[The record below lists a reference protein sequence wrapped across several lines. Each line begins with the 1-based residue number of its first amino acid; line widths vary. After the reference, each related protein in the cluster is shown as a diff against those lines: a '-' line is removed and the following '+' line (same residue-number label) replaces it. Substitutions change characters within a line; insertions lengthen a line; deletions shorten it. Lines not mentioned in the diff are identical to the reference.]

1 MGLIADRMSNLRF
14 DRAAWLN
21 DDGDEPPSIAG
32 TTVNASSA
40 MSLSTVWRCVDLIS
54 HAVSLAPRDV
64 IVKVGGQ
71 SYPEYNLPTWLRN
84 PDPTNPNYSA
94 DDYFAEQVAA
104 ALIEGNWFT
113 AVYPDVVAPE
123 VLTAIPPNRVRVKP
137 GPRYDILDDR
147 GRVQATVGPMQ
158 MLHGWWVK
166 FPGELRGISPLEA
179 MRRTLGGALAAEE
192 FAGRFFGQG
201 ASLSFGVEV
210 PGELTDEKKDRL
222 RTSLKRKH
230 QGLGNS
236 HAIGVLTA
244 GAKFVTGLAPSPE
257 QAQMLETR
265 KFGVEDIARIYGVPP
280 GMVGSQE
287 PGASSYASAQEWR
300 KLFRDDRLLTFT
312 KNLETAHER
321 LLSVPLRL
329 EGTGATVQLRFNLD
343 WVARADLKERL
354 EAHEI
359 AIRSGQSTP
368 NESRVKEDLPPM
380 PGGDRLYMQAQ
391 MTPIDQLGQQPA
403 QGTRSEPFEDRVI
416 EALASRTAEPIEVH
430 THLSAESLRIEPPV
444 VAAAAPSTC

>member
-1 MGLIADRMSNLRF
+1 MGLIASRLSELRF

-32 TTVNASSA
+32 VAVTSSSA

-64 IVKVGGQ
+64 IVKAGGK
-71 SYPEYNLPTWLRN
+71 SYPQYTPPGWLVR
-84 PDPTNPNYSA
+84 PDPSNPNYTA
-94 DDYFAEQVAA
+94 DDYFAEQVTA

-113 AVYPDVVAPE
+113 SVYPDVFAPE
-123 VLTAIPPNRVRVKP
+123 VLTAVPPNRVRVKK
-137 GPRYDILDDR
+137 GPRYEILDDR
-147 GRVQATVGPMQ
+147 GQVQATVGPMQ
-158 MLHGWWVK
+158 MLHGWWIK
-166 FPGELRGISPLEA
+166 MPGELRGISPLEA

-210 PGELTDEKKDRL
+210 PTELTDEKKTKL
-222 RTSLKRKH
+222 RESLRRRH
-230 QGLGNS
+230 AGLSNS

-244 GAKFVTGLAPSPE
+244 GAKFITGLAPSPE

-265 KFGVEDIARIYGVPP
+265 KFGVEDIARVYGVPP

-300 KLFRDDRLLTFT
+300 KMFRDDRLLTFT
-312 KNLETAHER
+312 KNMETAHER
-321 LLSVPLRL
+321 LLQLPLAL
-329 EGTGATVQLRFNLD
+329 EGTGASMQLRFNLD
-343 WVARADLKERL
+343 WVARADLKERT
-354 EAHEI
+354 EANEI
-359 AIRSGQSTP
+359 AIRSGQMTP
-368 NESRVKEDLPPM
+368 DEARALEDRQPQ

-391 MTPIDQLGQQPA
+391 MTPIDQLGAQPV
-403 QGTRSEPFEDRVI
+403 TRAEPFEDRMLQV
-416 EALASRTAEPIEVH
+416 LAQRSPDPVEVH
-430 THLSAESLRIEPPV
+430 THLSATTATR
-444 VAAAAPSTC
+444 CCCG